1 MTGEFS
7 GEVKEENYTPR
18 QESLGSRRDSFYD
31 ANTWRTRFRSTRP
44 GCKYHPAL
52 VAASYSTFG
61 ANPSY
66 VGEMGMLGG
75 YEDSVGTMTAVPSR
89 L

>member
-7 GEVKEENYTPR
+7 GGVKEENYTPR
-18 QESLGSRRDSFYD
+18 QESLGSRRDSYD
-31 ANTWRTRFRSTRP
+31 ANTWRTSFRSTRP

-52 VAASYSTFG
+52 VAASYSIFG
-61 ANPSY
+61 ASPSY

-75 YEDSVGTMTAVPSR
+75 YEDSVGTMTVVPSR